1 MSFWN
6 GLKSAF
12 GFSSTEEEDYEE
24 YDSSVPTYAVERH
37 ENETDASLH
46 VKDEKSAP
54 APGDLPG
61 DIFDAVIE
69 LFNSTM
75 PEFVSSSLN
84 TEAQRKYI
92 YDHISA
98 SLRARIEAAVSGEA
112 AALESAGL
120 DDDEERRQ
128 LIDTL
133 SDAKDEASSLREEMR
148 KLRSSAD
155 RQKRALTDRIT
166 DLDRRL
172 NEVKAEKER
181 ILTSRK
187 PQRGDDSA
195 KIAQQDETIARL
207 NEQITSLNSRIE
219 QLDADVEKERT
230 LKEQLELK
238 ATMTDTMINDL
249 RAQASQA
256 KEELSKAE
264 AELAIAAEIQDKLER
279 FEQIKERKD
288 AKINELS
295 EKIKQLTSAL
305 ESAPAAPTA
314 DSDEIAR
321 LRDENASLS
330 HTIETNLY
338 NQANAEMKLRN
349 EIKQLRAELDDTLAK
364 LQAAQSAP
372 ALIETTPAAQPPR
385 RRRGRPRKSREALD
399 GNIDSTDWLDESEST
414 GKFAPDFG
422 YHEPPRTIVPEN
434 DAQLSLF

>member
-6 GLKSAF
+6 GLKNAF

-24 YDSSVPTYAVERH
+24 YDSSVPTYAVERP
-37 ENETDASLH
+37 ENTPDNSVQSVTEDA
-46 VKDEKSAP
+46 ATP
-54 APGDLPG
+54 AEDLPG

-75 PEFVSSSLN
+75 PEFVSTALN
-84 TEAQRKYI
+84 TQAQRKYI

-98 SLRARIEAAVSGEA
+98 SLRARIEAAVSGQSDVNV
-112 AALESAGL
+112 SAVQV
-120 DDDEERRQ
+120 DAERRQ

-187 PQRGDDSA
+187 PRGGADTA
-195 KIAQQDETIARL
+195 KIAEKDETITKL
-207 NEQITSLNSRIE
+207 NEQVASLNARIE
-219 QLDADVEKERT
+219 QLDADIAKERT
-230 LKEQLELK
+230 LKEQLEIK

-256 KEELSKAE
+256 KEELAKAE
-264 AELAIAAEIQDKLER
+264 SELAIAAEIQEKLEL

-288 AKINELS
+288 AKITELS

-305 ESAPAAPTA
+305 EKGPASSAA

-349 EIKQLRAELDDTLAK
+349 EIKQLRAELEDTQTK
-364 LQAAQSAP
+364 LLTAQSAP
-372 ALIETTPAAQPPR
+372 SLIEGTPAPQPSR

-399 GNIDSTDWLDESEST
+399 GNIDSTDWLDESESS